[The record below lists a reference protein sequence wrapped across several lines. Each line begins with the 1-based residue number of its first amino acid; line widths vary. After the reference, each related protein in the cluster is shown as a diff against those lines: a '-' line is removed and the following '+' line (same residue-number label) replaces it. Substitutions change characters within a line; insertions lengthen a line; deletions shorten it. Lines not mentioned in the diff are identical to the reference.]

1 MKPKYQLQAKNETG
15 DKTIDIQSF
24 TVPDSSI
31 TAGSGIVNIATAT
44 GDVTGPSSSTD
55 NAIARF
61 DSTTGKVIQNST
73 VTISDAGAMSIPV
86 NMPISIGGNTVINDD
101 SANVVVGSQTAA
113 HPVIVAINGVAS
125 LQVTATGT
133 LSSGAF
139 AHTFGSA
146 IGISTVGFA
155 YVAAKVLRLSDGD
168 AGYGW
173 MLAAGDSRVA
183 ADVTTVS
190 ITPAAITGLSATLV
204 AGRTYSGR
212 LVVMCAAATAADGF
226 RFDFDG
232 GAATATNFRA
242 MGTIA
247 DTASVRPLAMTSA
260 LATDLVDTTTTG
272 DAIAV
277 IDFTITCNA
286 AGTFIPRFAKEADA
300 AGATNTVYRG
310 SYMLIT
316 DVV

>member
-1 MKPKYQLQAKNETG
+1 MGKPKYQLQAKNETG

-55 NAIARF
+55 NALVRF
-61 DSTTGKVIQNST
+61 DSTTGKVIQNSSIT
-73 VTISDAGAMSIPV
+73 VS
-86 NMPISIGGNTVINDD
+86 D
-101 SANVVVGSQTAA
+101 SATDPVMTAA
-113 HPVIVAINGVAS
+113 TTLTINTTNA
-125 LQVTATGT
+125 
-133 LSSGAF
+133 GAF
-139 AHTFGSA
+139 ATQSQGTYTLYANSSAVFVGASADTGFSRIATGVARVVNGSA
-146 IGISTVGFA
+146 
-155 YVAAKVLRLSDGD
+155 AASWLQTG
-168 AGYGW
+168 GN
-173 MLAAGDSRVA
+173 SRVTTN
-183 ADVTTVS
+183 VTTVS
-190 ITPAAITGLSATLV
+190 ITPADITGLSATLI
-204 AGRTYSGR
+204 AGRTYAGR

-232 GAATATNFRA
+232 GAATATDFRA

-316 DVV
+316 DVA